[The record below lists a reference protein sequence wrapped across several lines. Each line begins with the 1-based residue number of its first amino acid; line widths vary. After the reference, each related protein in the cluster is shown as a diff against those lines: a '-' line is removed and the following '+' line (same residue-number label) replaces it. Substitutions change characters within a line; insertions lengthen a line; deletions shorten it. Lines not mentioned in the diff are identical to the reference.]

1 MHSHLGV
8 DSVPE
13 LKGSDDTNSRKGLA
27 LPWLRS
33 LDGLNTHDDAYRLSI
48 SGGVTTANVLPGSA
62 NAIGGQAFTI
72 KLRPTAER
80 SSSAMVLEPPHGLNG
95 SVLDPSHSPRWRQMK
110 YAIPTTMSAQTYCV
124 I

>member
-13 LKGSDDTNSRKGLA
+13 LTGSHDTNSFKGLI

-33 LDGLNTHDDAYRLSI
+33 LDSLNTHDEAYRLSI

-62 NAIGGQAFTI
+62 DAIGGQAFTI
-72 KLRPTAER
+72 KLRSTLER
-80 SSSAMVLEPPHGLNG
+80 SSSAMVLEPPHNLNG
-95 SVLDPSHSPRWRQMK
+95 TVLDPSLPPRWRQMK
-110 YAIPTTMSAQTYCV
+110 
-124 I
+124 

>member
-1 MHSHLGV
+1 VDIHSHLGV

-13 LKGSDDTNSRKGLA
+13 LKGAYDTNSYKGLT

-33 LDGLNTHDDAYRLSI
+33 LDGLNTHDDAYRLSV

-72 KLRPTAER
+72 KLRPTVER
-80 SSSAMVLEPPHGLNG
+80 SSASMVLEPPHTLNG
-95 SVLDPSHSPRWRQMK
+95 TELDPSLPPRWRQMK
-110 YAIPTTMSAQTYCV
+110 
-124 I
+124 